1 MFRISESRVL
11 FPVMAETVQDRCEDR
26 AGQGSVGSRLQ
37 GVSEE
42 AGGEEEEEEARAEAG
57 ES

>member
-1 MFRISESRVL
+1 
-11 FPVMAETVQDRCEDR
+11 MAETVQDRCEDR

-42 AGGEEEEEEARAEAG
+42 AGWEEEEEEARGGAG

>member
-11 FPVMAETVQDRCEDR
+11 FPFMAETVQDRCEDR
-26 AGQGSVGSRLQ
+26 AGQGSVVSRLQ

-42 AGGEEEEEEARAEAG
+42 AGGEEEEARAEAG